1 MEISVLGVFQLPF
14 HCANVPVGRPF
25 LRVEEGKTQVD
36 PMLPVGGIG
45 VSFGIVVETEL
56 ETAARTNNVCRATV
70 FVTRGLWQTV
80 ISANGTNKF
89 LLTHD
94 DGLSR
99 MV

>member
-1 MEISVLGVFQLPF
+1 MDIPVPNVLQLPF
-14 HCANVPVGRPF
+14 HRANVPVGRPF
-25 LRVEEGKTQVD
+25 LGVEKWKTLVN

-56 ETAARTNNVCRATV
+56 ETTARTNNVCRATV
-70 FVTRGLWQTV
+70 FVTRRLWQTV

-89 LLTHD
+89 LLAHD

-99 MV
+99 LV